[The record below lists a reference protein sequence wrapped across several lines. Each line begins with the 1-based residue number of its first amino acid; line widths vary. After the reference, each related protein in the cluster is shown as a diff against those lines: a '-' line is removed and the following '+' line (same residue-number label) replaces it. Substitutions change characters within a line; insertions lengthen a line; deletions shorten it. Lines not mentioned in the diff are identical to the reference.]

1 MNTHKLK
8 TRSTAL
14 ALGVLLT
21 LVAASCSKNKYT
33 SNKIQYGK
41 FTQTITETGELQAI
55 NTRAF
60 VMPRFGRYWYSM
72 KVIGLLDHG
81 TAVEVGDSIIQFDP
95 ADINKFIIDREA
107 RYENEK
113 ANLAKLLVQQEN
125 RISDLQSEFKSEEA
139 TFTLKK
145 LEMEQFKFES
155 EKTRKIKE
163 LEFKQAEIN
172 FNKVKKRMD
181 LNTIISKND
190 LRIQQI
196 RVDQIRKEINE
207 AKEIL
212 PQLTMRTPIPGIF
225 QIARKRR
232 SRESYK
238 IGDEI
243 DAGNNIGNV
252 PDLTWMKAVSTI
264 NETDIDT
271 VKVGQKVNVRLDALP
286 NVAFEG
292 EITFI
297 SKLCRPYENNSSR
310 KVFDVEVKLNDSD
323 ERLKP
328 GMTVSC
334 EYITASLDDVFFA
347 PNGCIDFV
355 DNRHYVYIKKTTG
368 YDKVEVKLGER
379 NNTYTVVQGNI
390 KQGADLIP
398 VNQIN
403 QPKSN

>member
-1 MNTHKLK
+1 MNTHKIK
-8 TRSTAL
+8 TRGTAL
-14 ALGVLLT
+14 ALGLL
-21 LVAASCSKNKYT
+21 LILAGASCSKNKYT

-41 FTQTITETGELQAI
+41 FTQTITETGELQAV

-60 VMPRFGRYWYSM
+60 VMPRYGRYWYSM
-72 KVIGLLDHG
+72 KIIGLLDHG
-81 TAVEVGDSIIQFDP
+81 TAVKAGDSIIQFDP
-95 ADINKFIIDREA
+95 ADINKFIIDRETQF
-107 RYENEK
+107 ENEK
-113 ANLAKLLVQQEN
+113 ANLTKLLVQHES
-125 RISDLQSEFKSEEA
+125 RISDLQSAFKTEEA

-155 EKTRKIKE
+155 EKIRKIKE

-172 FNKVKKRMD
+172 FDKVKRRME
-181 LNTIISKND
+181 LNKIISENE

-196 RVDQIRKEINE
+196 RVNQIKKEVKE
-207 AKEIL
+207 AKDIL
-212 PQLTMRTPIPGIF
+212 PQLTIRTSIPGIF

-243 DAGNNIGNV
+243 DTGNNMGNV

-264 NETDIDT
+264 NETDIDK

-292 EITFI
+292 EITYI
-297 SKLCRPYENNSSR
+297 SALCRLYEDKSRR
-310 KVFDVEVKLNDSD
+310 KVFDVEVKLKDSD

-334 EYITASLDDVFFA
+334 EYITESLDDVFFA

-355 DNRHYVYIKKTTG
+355 DNRHYVYVKKNTG
-368 YDKVEVKLGER
+368 YSKVEVKLGTR

-398 VNQIN
+398 IAQIN